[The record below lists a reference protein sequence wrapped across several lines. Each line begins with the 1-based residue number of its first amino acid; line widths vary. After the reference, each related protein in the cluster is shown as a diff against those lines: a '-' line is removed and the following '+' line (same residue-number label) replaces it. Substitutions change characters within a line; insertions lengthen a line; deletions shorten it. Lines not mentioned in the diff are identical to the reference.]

1 MTDKEKLDLLIS
13 GLKVIRTWA
22 NNPNYI
28 PKDFKDDAASPIV
41 TACDLL
47 LEKVEVE
54 KT

>member
-28 PKDFKDDAASPIV
+28 PKDFKDIV

-47 LEKVEVE
+47 LEKVEDE
-54 KT
+54 